1 LNKHVRSQLFLL
13 PVALLLLF
21 TFQNCSQVSF
31 EANLSLTDRSVDP
44 GSDTDP
50 LDLLRYTNAQV
61 VDLKTGLNLNLFERV
76 EMSLNS
82 DFSDSQIA
90 VKGSSELP
98 FDLKDSFAADGS
110 KDGLKLVYIKTLSS
124 LDGAEQIIEYEVYLD
139 TVAPDIDLDGVLKT
153 GIFSKSIAFS
163 ETTPL
168 AWDGLDVPASNG
180 YSSGISTLQGLQVS
194 TSGSD
199 DCSGNNLNI
208 LIPWKAYEKS
218 ISVSWPQKD
227 PLDVFYFCISIQ
239 DRAGNSKTVLSQPM
253 TSLWKV
259 IAGENAQG
267 NGGSFNSANVRL
279 NYPSVLRKDATG
291 SLFFSDRKFHNIR
304 KINVD
309 QNRNFQNINHFAGTG
324 LDIRPGVSATS
335 AEINLGSGIQSILFN
350 EPKNEAY
357 ATVSGRGVYRISFN
371 ADRSIGNFNRIIDSQ
386 NSYIH
391 LREVS
396 GVKTVVMA
404 ANAGFS
410 VNTVNAK
417 SYLYEIPLSVIE
429 GLTTNVSVDDLRS
442 YIIAGNGMIP
452 LSTHSTPQSVTLV
465 KNASA
470 SDLNQSLGYVSGMTV
485 DENGVI
491 YTSTNTDGSGRG
503 WGEHT
508 IRSLTQNGNSYRQ
521 ILIDDQRWNFKLD
534 AFEDKLYLGSDYGFY
549 VIDLNTGVKTQWTQG
564 RAEGVYIDRI
574 SREIYLSDSSLARIG
589 VYDLDF
595 NLKYRI
601 GRSTYEVDEPN
612 ALAAMV
618 GSPHALVQRP
628 TGEVVYVDSVSNTIR
643 ELSSDGSAI
652 TTLIGGPSDAPRTE
666 EFTGSKSFDEFKFS
680 GRRATNL
687 SYMHHMVGD
696 FRNGNEHIL
705 FSVPEGTLYNLDL
718 NSKSVNMVLDDV
730 PDRINELSNN
740 SSSFFLYGFDLNPNT
755 GSLLMSRAHV
765 YARTHAQYTAYTG
778 LLSQV
783 NISNGSAANQE
794 SLFAGDLFKGLN
806 TNDPKSPGTYE
817 NNSELK
823 TYKSR
828 SLKFSTDELAYS
840 NSEALTILN
849 LNTNRFKSVYLKGD
863 PTEYFNASH
872 FEVFKDDADDVLIY
886 SSGKD
891 LYSVRINRDQ
901 AINTN
906 DVILVEPQKL
916 CLPGTFLN
924 NAMYFKKSND
934 GNLLISDTWNG
945 RILKYF
951 IMISGKLTLTTGCN

>member
-1 LNKHVRSQLFLL
+1 MKTRTRSKIFLL
-13 PVALLLLF
+13 PTALFLIFL
-21 TFQNCSQVSF
+21 FQNCSQVSF
-31 EANLSLTDRSVDP
+31 ETNLSLTDRGVNP
-44 GSDTDP
+44 ELEADP
-50 LDLLRYTNAQV
+50 LDLLQYTNAQI
-61 VDLKTGLNLNLFERV
+61 VDLKTELDLSSFESI
-76 EMSLNS
+76 EMSLSS
-82 DFSDSQIA
+82 DFSDSQVA
-90 VKGSSELP
+90 LNGAQDLT
-98 FDLKDSFAADGS
+98 FDLKGSFAADGS
-110 KDGLKLVYIKTLSS
+110 KDGLKLVYIKANTA
-124 LDGAEQIIEYEVYLD
+124 DGAEELIEYEIYLD
-139 TVAPDIDLDGVLKT
+139 TVTPDISLDGILKS

-163 ETTPL
+163 ENTPL
-168 AWDGLDVPASNG
+168 TWEGLDVSAPNG
-180 YSSGISTLQGLQVS
+180 YSSGISNSKGLQVS
-194 TSGSD
+194 TSSSD

-208 LIPWKAYEKS
+208 LIPWQAYEKS
-218 ISVSWPQKD
+218 IPISWPQKD
-227 PLDVFYFCISIQ
+227 PLDAFYFCISIQ
-239 DRAGNSKTVLSQPM
+239 DRAGNTKTVLSQPM

-279 NYPSVLRKDATG
+279 NYPTILRKDATG

-304 KINVD
+304 KINTD

-324 LDIRPGVSATS
+324 LNIRPGVSAKS
-335 AEINLGSGIQSILFN
+335 SEINLGTGIQTILFN

-357 ATVSGRGVYRISFN
+357 VTVSGRGVYRVSFN
-371 ADRSIGNFNRIIDSQ
+371 SDRSLGDFNLIINSQ

-396 GVKTVVMA
+396 GVKTVIMA
-404 ANAGFS
+404 ANAGLS
-410 VNTVNAK
+410 VNTTSAK
-417 SYLYEIPLSVIE
+417 SYLYEIPLSVVE
-429 GLTTNVSVDDLRS
+429 GLSNAVSVDDLSS

-470 SDLNQSLGYVSGMTV
+470 SDLNQSLGYISGMTV

-491 YTSTNTDGSGRG
+491 YVSTNTDGASRG

-508 IRSLTQNGNSYRQ
+508 IKSLTQSGNTFRQ
-521 ILIDDQRWNFKLD
+521 VLIDDQRWNFKLD
-534 AFEDKLYLGSDYGFY
+534 AFEGKLYLGSDYGFY
-549 VIDLNTGVKTQWTQG
+549 VIDLSTGVKTQWTG
-564 RAEGVYIDRI
+564 SRSEGVFIDRI
-574 SREIYLSDSSLARIG
+574 SREIYLSDSSLSRIG

-643 ELSSDGSAI
+643 ELSSDESRI
-652 TTLIGGPSDAPRTE
+652 TTLIGGPSDASRTE
-666 EFTGSKSFDEFKFS
+666 EFSGTKSFDEFEFS

-687 SYMHHMVGD
+687 NYMHHMVGD
-696 FRNGNEHIL
+696 FRNGNENIL

-718 NSKSVNMVLDDV
+718 NSKSVNMVLNDV
-730 PDRINELSNN
+730 PDQINELRNN
-740 SSSFFLYGFDLNPNT
+740 SEAFHLYGIDLNPNT
-755 GSLLMSRAHV
+755 GSLIMSKANV
-765 YARTHAQYTAYTG
+765 IARTHSQYTAFSG
-778 LLSQV
+778 LISEV
-783 NISNGSAANQE
+783 NISNGAAVNQE
-794 SLFAGDLFKGLN
+794 SLFAGDLFKGRN
-806 TNDPKSPGTYE
+806 TNDPKNPGTFE

-823 TYKSR
+823 TYTSR

-840 NSEALTILN
+840 SSDALNILN
-849 LNTNRFKSVYLKGD
+849 LNTNRFKSVYLKD
-863 PTEYFNASH
+863 NPTEYFNASH
-872 FEVFKDDADDVLIY
+872 FEVFKDGADDVLIY
-886 SSGKD
+886 SSSKD

-951 IMISGKLTLTTGCN
+951 LMISGKLTLTTGCN